1 MILQYLKNTVKAF
14 KNVVETAAFLLMNL
28 LKSSVISVILVNR
41 ALKDIWDLRPT
52 FIKKKALAQVFSCE
66 FCEISKNKFPYR
78 TPPVAASV
86 VPKLA

>member
-66 FCEISKNKFPYR
+66 F
-78 TPPVAASV
+78 
-86 VPKLA
+86 

>member
-41 ALKDIWDLRPT
+41 ALKDI
-52 FIKKKALAQVFSCE
+52 
-66 FCEISKNKFPYR
+66 
-78 TPPVAASV
+78 
-86 VPKLA
+86 